1 MIRIV
6 LFCLFSYAMIIGFYK
21 LYRKLN
27 DKIMGSHTLFQLI
40 GFALLL
46 ILANSLLF
54 VGGLF
59 VFFKVYAYLTV

>member
-1 MIRIV
+1 
-6 LFCLFSYAMIIGFYK
+6 MIIGFYK